1 MSSVF
6 CSIDEAFSGP
16 VVPMPPSKK
25 KKTRSNRESSSVV
38 EGFSNAP
45 PQLSSN
51 PMENMGELLQSAPP
65 AAAPA
70 TKLESAAGGG
80 DFFPLPGDTADTEE
94 WAKAFSLQPSQLPA
108 PKSGWTSYTTN
119 GSINTNHGVV
129 DGKSTLWRQAATES
143 PIPSSTPLS
152 DLVAPVPSEIHRR
165 LEQLTRQIESLTT
178 PTPLQ
183 STAELFLFVAIGLI
197 LLLAIDTLLRF
208 ATSVISKGSAR
219 HISIP
224 RIRGGGRFR

>member
-1 MSSVF
+1 VS
-6 CSIDEAFSGP
+6 EP
-16 VVPMPPSKK
+16 
-25 KKTRSNRESSSVV
+25 N
-38 EGFSNAP
+38 N
-45 PQLSSN
+45 
-51 PMENMGELLQSAPP
+51 LLRGPP

-80 DFFPLPGDTADTEE
+80 EFFPLPGDTADTEE
-94 WAKAFSLQPSQLPA
+94 WTKAFSLQPSQLPA
-108 PKSGWTSYTTN
+108 PKSGWSVYTAN
-119 GSINTNHGVV
+119 GSSQGSPFTV
-129 DGKSTLWRQAATES
+129 DGKTTLWRQAATEQ
-143 PIPSSTPLS
+143 PIPASTPLS

-165 LEQLTRQIESLTT
+165 LDQLTRQIESLTT

-208 ATSVISKGSAR
+208 ATSVISKGGVR